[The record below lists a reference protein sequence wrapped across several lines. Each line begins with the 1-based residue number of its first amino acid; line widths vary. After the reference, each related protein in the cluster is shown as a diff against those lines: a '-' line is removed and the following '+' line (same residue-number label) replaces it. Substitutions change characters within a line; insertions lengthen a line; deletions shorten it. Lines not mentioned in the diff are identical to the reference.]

1 MPSMKTMTPVAI
13 AWTESSRKLVARTQA
28 LLEETCSLIALN
40 RRLLNPWWALSGSSD
55 DDAQGE
61 RLLSVLARLERGT
74 LVPAPHELRAGKGTG
89 QTCIICTKTIHSDEV
104 ENEAVVRGGGVTVTF
119 WAHFGCLN
127 VWLRA
132 TWLYETRRPSPTT
145 NSMNGHPA

>member
-13 AWTESSRKLVARTQA
+13 PWAESSWKLVARTQA
-28 LLEETCSLIALN
+28 LLEETRSLIALN

-55 DDAQGE
+55 GDGQGE

-74 LVPAPHELRAGKGTG
+74 LVPAPYEVWAGKGAG

-104 ENEAVVRGGGVTVTF
+104 ENEAVVRGGGVTF
-119 WAHFGCLN
+119 WAHLGCLN
-127 VWLRA
+127 IWLRA
-132 TWLYETRRPSPTT
+132 TRLYETRRPSPTT
-145 NSMNGHPA
+145 DSTNGHPA